1 MTTNLVPIQI
11 TLQAANAADAKQLVQ
26 DLAGTLS
33 GMPAARIPAETA
45 VSTLPPAEQT
55 QQVAPPAAQAYPAQG
70 YVPTAVP
77 VTQPAPTPVAPPA
90 QVPTAAAPTYDLN
103 QLGVA
108 AQPILDA
115 GRHAELIGWLQQH
128 GAQSL
133 TMLNPSLYGEFAT
146 YLRSLGAKI

>member
-26 DLAGTLS
+26 DLAGTMS
-33 GMPAARIPAETA
+33 GMTDARIPSRTDVSA
-45 VSTLPPAEQT
+45 VEPAQPTPAAYPQQPFAPPVTPPA
-55 QQVAPPAAQAYPAQG
+55 
-70 YVPTAVP
+70 
-77 VTQPAPTPVAPPA
+77 PVAPPVQPLPG
-90 QVPTAAAPTYDLN
+90 QVPTAAAPAYDLT

-128 GAQSL
+128 GAQTL
-133 TMLNPSLYGEFAT
+133 TQLNPSLYGEFAT